1 MAQPRRTPGSL
12 SNNLPPT
19 ILQAGTP
26 DSAGQATP
34 SAGDRTAA
42 TEANRGGLPG
52 VWLSS
57 DAAELPIGAQTT
69 SGVGFSI

>member
-1 MAQPRRTPGSL
+1 MAQPRRTPAWP
-12 SNNLPPT
+12 SNNFPPT
-19 ILQAGTP
+19 TRRNSTP
-26 DSAGQATP
+26 DSTGEAAP
-34 SAGDRTAA
+34 SAGDRIAA

-52 VWLSS
+52 VPLSS